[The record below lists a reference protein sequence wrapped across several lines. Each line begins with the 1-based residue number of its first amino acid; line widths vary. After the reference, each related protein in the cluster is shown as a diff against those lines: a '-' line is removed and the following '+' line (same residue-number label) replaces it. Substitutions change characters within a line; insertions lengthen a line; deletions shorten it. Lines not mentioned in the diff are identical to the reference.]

1 LCFFFLKIKFFSQE
15 KGKRKC
21 IRLVPADVDGEF
33 TLVGSRRSALNRRA
47 EEGRRRR
54 GGGTCWGSFAL
65 GGGGGGEKNKNY
77 KKKKKNKNK
86 IK

>member
-1 LCFFFLKIKFFSQE
+1 LFFFSKIKFFLAE

-54 GGGTCWGSFAL
+54 GTQLGRRDLWGSFAL
-65 GGGGGGEKNKNY
+65 GGGGVVVVVVV
-77 KKKKKNKNK
+77 KKKKINK